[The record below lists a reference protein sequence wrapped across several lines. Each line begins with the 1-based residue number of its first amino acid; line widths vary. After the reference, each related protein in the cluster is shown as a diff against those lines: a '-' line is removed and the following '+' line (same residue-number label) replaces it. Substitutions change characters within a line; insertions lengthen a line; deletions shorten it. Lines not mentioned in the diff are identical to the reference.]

1 VRARLGIN
9 NCFAAKR
16 WPRPD
21 DWAQV
26 VREDLGLD
34 VVELSLDL
42 IEVPGEAQQRQRA
55 ADQVRAALDRYGLS
69 AETTFTG
76 LAAYSLNLL
85 MHPDPERRRSAL
97 EWYLQV
103 VDLTALLGARGT
115 GGHVGAMSVPEW
127 SDPALRA
134 ERWAGLRADL
144 AEIAGHAAEAG
155 LDYLLIENL
164 ASSREPSTIAGV
176 ESLLTDGDAAHV
188 PVRLCLDVGHQC
200 VPGSSGDDSDPYA
213 WLTHFGGRLA
223 EVQLQQ
229 SDGLADR
236 HWPFTPERNKAGRIH
251 PEQVLDALANS
262 GADEVLLMLEVIPA
276 CEEDDQQ
283 VLAGLRT
290 SAELW
295 NRAVIEFV
303 QAHRVPGPAEGP
315 RG

>member
-1 VRARLGIN
+1 MRARLGIN

-21 DWAQV
+21 DWARV
-26 VREDLGLD
+26 VRDDLGLD
-34 VVELSLDL
+34 LVELSLDL
-42 IEVPGEAQQRQRA
+42 LEGIDDPRQRQRMA
-55 ADQVRAALDRYGLS
+55 HQVRVSLDRYGLS

-85 MHPDPERRRSAL
+85 MDPDLERRRRAL
-97 EWYLQV
+97 EWYLDV
-103 VDLTALLGARGT
+103 VDLTARLGAKGT
-115 GGHVGAMSVPEW
+115 GGHVGSMSVPDW

-134 ERWAGLRADL
+134 ERWAGLKSDL
-144 AEIAGHAAEAG
+144 AEIAAHAREAG

-176 ESLLTDGDAAHV
+176 EALLTNGDAAHV

-200 VPGSSGDDSDPYA
+200 VPGTTGDDRDPYA
-213 WLTHFGGRLA
+213 WLKHFGSRLT

-236 HWPFTPERNKAGRIH
+236 HWPFTPERNEAGHIDPDR
-251 PEQVLDALANS
+251 VLDVLAES
-262 GADEVLLMLEVIPA
+262 GAGDVLLMLEVIPA
-276 CEEDDQQ
+276 WEEDDRQ
-283 VLAGLRT
+283 VLAGLRS

-295 NRAVIEFV
+295 A
-303 QAHRVPGPAEGP
+303 AALKD
-315 RG
+315 RGKKDRGQR